1 MFFFGR
7 VQSIFL
13 YQTSQNDEMKA
24 LCRPKLQ
31 FSMFDELS
39 RYCLQQWEFAISCAE
54 QLKDLSTAWIIR
66 EFPSDPFDQT
76 YSCIRVIYWRAKRTL
91 VNETC
96 PGKAIKNH
104 GAGRITRHYITIEKK
119 LNQEKKMPLL
129 SHLPLV
135 FILKPLFE
143 WGGSWWPIVHWLTW
157 VSSPLTIS
165 HNFLAH
171 LLWWLTAEIQ
181 DLESKLKQ
189 MILKIKSLSITC
201 NIPSYPI
208 LHAFKL
214 NNHLS

>member
-1 MFFFGR
+1 MQGHYCRSKGLWLCWCLCFFFGR

-91 VNETC
+91 VKWNLPRKSNKKSWSWENNKTLHYNRKETESRKENAITFSFAISFYIKTFVWMGGVMMAHC
-96 PGKAIKNH
+96 PLADMSELSSNH
-104 GAGRITRHYITIEKK
+104 
-119 LNQEKKMPLL
+119 
-129 SHLPLV
+129 
-135 FILKPLFE
+135 
-143 WGGSWWPIVHWLTW
+143 
-157 VSSPLTIS
+157 IS
-165 HNFLAH
+165 
-171 LLWWLTAEIQ
+171 
-181 DLESKLKQ
+181 
-189 MILKIKSLSITC
+189 
-201 NIPSYPI
+201 
-208 LHAFKL
+208 
-214 NNHLS
+214 

>member
-1 MFFFGR
+1 MQGHYCRSKGLWLCWCLCFFFGR

-13 YQTSQNDEMKA
+13 YQTPQNDEMKA

-31 FSMFDELS
+31 FSMFNELR

-96 PGKAIKNH
+96 PGKVIKNH

-119 LNQEKKMPLL
+119 LNQEKKMSLL

-143 WGGSWWPIVHWLTW
+143 WGGVMMAHCPLADMSEL
-157 VSSPLTIS
+157 SSNHIS
-165 HNFLAH
+165 
-171 LLWWLTAEIQ
+171 
-181 DLESKLKQ
+181 
-189 MILKIKSLSITC
+189 
-201 NIPSYPI
+201 
-208 LHAFKL
+208 
-214 NNHLS
+214 